1 MNTDID
7 SPASSYPQPLNAL
20 PKSHSKKVLRED
32 TEFESEELGERQVDE
47 RSQIPCEGGC
57 Q

>member
-32 TEFESEELGERQVDE
+32 TEFESEELGERQVGE
-47 RSQIPCEGGC
+47 KSQIPCEGGC